1 MWEEKAPYD
10 WWKVEKHFG
19 CFFSACCP
27 FSGSLIR
34 CGNTRLRWRRLF
46 WTLSGWTV
54 LQLSGNPGNPK
65 QQAHTGTNNI
75 IELFIH
81 YIAAHMT
88 TSGLHAHVSHVKHWQ
103 LFLMKLKQAW
113 LVSRTLML
121 SSCPLCVLLH
131 HVGLLNWRSEKCL
144 QLCIN
149 SPESASSG
157 FQGKTNHHHHGVSA
171 FLHIRVSFM
180 SDSFVCVA
188 PCSWCWSMSTARG
201 ASGWALQRKWT
212 RWSLTS
218 AAVCTG
224 SARQAYRCR
233 YHTASSRW
241 HC

>member
-149 SPESASSG
+149 SLTWISLLRLSGENQSSSSR
-157 FQGKTNHHHHGVSA
+157 GVCLSSHPC
-171 FLHIRVSFM
+171 FLHVRFLC
-180 SDSFVCVA
+180 VCR
-188 PCSWCWSMSTARG
+188 P
-201 ASGWALQRKWT
+201 LQLVLEHEHGS
-212 RWSLTS
+212 WSLRL
-218 AAVCTG
+218 G
-224 SARQAYRCR
+224 SAEEVDKVIAHIGSCLHRICPAGVPV
-233 YHTASSRW
+233 
-241 HC
+241 

>member
-1 MWEEKAPYD
+1 MFTMWEEKAPYD

-88 TSGLHAHVSHVKHWQ
+88 TSGLHAHVSCK
-103 LFLMKLKQAW
+103 
-113 LVSRTLML
+113 TLTAFPHEAKAGL
-121 SSCPLCVLLH
+121 TRVENSDAVLLST
-131 HVGLLNWRSEKCL
+131 VC
-144 QLCIN
+144 
-149 SPESASSG
+149 PSAS
-157 FQGKTNHHHHGVSA
+157 
-171 FLHIRVSFM
+171 
-180 SDSFVCVA
+180 
-188 PCSWCWSMSTARG
+188 CWSFKLEKWKMPP
-201 ASGWALQRKWT
+201 AL
-212 RWSLTS
+212 
-218 AAVCTG
+218 
-224 SARQAYRCR
+224 
-233 YHTASSRW
+233 H
-241 HC
+241 